1 MFQRLTVISLILVVI
16 VSCQQPKQETII
28 VPQLNLSIDEVK
40 FPIPDDIPNDWGFG
54 ASSWDANERILHLY
68 DPYRKDIVQYSLD
81 QEKELKRISP
91 FSDTLDPGD
100 GQIFLYKFKGGYFL
114 SSPPSFGFMKL
125 DDGGNLINLWDDY
138 ILKKGKIKNW
148 NYDYKFSLR
157 SSKTMALSMLD
168 EWTVPIFV
176 DLANVALGVYRE
188 DFYNHD
194 LFAILD
200 MKEGV
205 IKRFPIRFPKEFLV
219 NGRSYP
225 RNSMP
230 AFTAMGE
237 GKMAYSFG
245 INDSIHV
252 LDTETG
258 EVTDYAV
265 PNIEAPVNIMPMDQ
279 DTFMDSNQS
288 SAVYVN
294 SFYYSQL
301 SYDPYR
307 KGLLRMGLK
316 TVNGISSRVLEII
329 DEDMKIIG
337 QFEVPQQYS
346 PVPYFFP
353 NEMWFPYRR
362 GYKED
367 EMMLLRVRI
376 ED

>member
-1 MFQRLTVISLILVVI
+1 MNKRLTAITLLLVAI

-28 VPQLNLSIDEVK
+28 VPQLRLSIDEVK
-40 FPIPDDIPNDWGFG
+40 MPIPDNMPNDWGFG
-54 ASSWDANERILHLY
+54 ASSWEGNERILHLY
-68 DPYRKDIVQYSLD
+68 DLNRKEISQYSLD
-81 QEKELKRISP
+81 QEKLLKKVSP
-91 FSDTLDPGD
+91 FSDTLDPRNVSAH
-100 GQIFLYKFKGGYFL
+100 LYRLDGGYYL
-114 SSPPSFGFMKL
+114 SSSNLGFMRIDDEGSLIKL
-125 DDGGNLINLWDDY
+125 WNNFIPRSNRINNWD
-138 ILKKGKIKNW
+138 
-148 NYDYKFSLR
+148 YDFKYSLR
-157 SSKTMALSMLD
+157 TSKTMRLSMLD
-168 EWTVPIFV
+168 EWTIPLQVEITN
-176 DLANVALGVYRE
+176 ASNSSVYSE
-188 DFYNHD
+188 YFYNHD

-200 MKEGV
+200 MKEGL

-219 NGRSYP
+219 NCRSYP

-237 GKMAYSFG
+237 GKMAFSFG

-265 PNIEAPVNIMPMDQ
+265 PNIEAPVNIMPMNQ

-288 SAVYVN
+288 SAVYAN

-316 TVNGISSRVLEII
+316 TVNGIPSRVLEII

-337 QFEVPQQYS
+337 QFKVPQQYS

-376 ED
+376 EE

>member
-1 MFQRLTVISLILVVI
+1 M
-16 VSCQQPKQETII
+16 
-28 VPQLNLSIDEVK
+28 
-40 FPIPDDIPNDWGFG
+40 
-54 ASSWDANERILHLY
+54 Y
-68 DPYRKDIVQYSLD
+68 DPYRKEIVKYTLD

-125 DDGGNLINLWDDY
+125 NDEGNLIKLWDDY
-138 ILKKGKIKNW
+138 IPKKGRIKNW

-176 DLANVALGVYRE
+176 DLANEVFGVYRE

-237 GKMAYSFG
+237 AKMAYSFG

-265 PNIEAPVNIMPMDQ
+265 PNIEASVNIMPMDQ

-288 SAVYVN
+288 SAVYAN

-346 PVPYFFP
+346 PVPDFFP